1 MAILENL
8 LGIDNQTELA
18 KAKEKVSKTRAKELV
33 EKNVI
38 DSFDVGTFKGL
49 AQIHHYLFQDI
60 YPFAGKTREVDLAKG
75 QFRFAPVLYLEPAL
89 KEIEKL
95 EQTNYEQIIEKY
107 VEMNIAH
114 PFREGNGR
122 ATRIWL
128 DQILKKEIEKMVDWN
143 EVDKDQY
150 LSAMIMSPVDDL
162 PIKELL
168 RPCLLYTS
176 DAADEL

>member
-60 YPFAGKTREVDLAKG
+60 YPFAGTERNREA
-75 QFRFAPVLYLEPAL
+75 R
-89 KEIEKL
+89 
-95 EQTNYEQIIEKY
+95 T
-107 VEMNIAH
+107 
-114 PFREGNGR
+114 
-122 ATRIWL
+122 
-128 DQILKKEIEKMVDWN
+128 
-143 EVDKDQY
+143 
-150 LSAMIMSPVDDL
+150 
-162 PIKELL
+162 
-168 RPCLLYTS
+168 
-176 DAADEL
+176 DELRANY